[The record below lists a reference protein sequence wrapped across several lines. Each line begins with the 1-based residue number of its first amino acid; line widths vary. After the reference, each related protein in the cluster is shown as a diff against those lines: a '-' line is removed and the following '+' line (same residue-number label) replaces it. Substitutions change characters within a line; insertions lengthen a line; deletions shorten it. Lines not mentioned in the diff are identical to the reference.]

1 MSENEHDFLKNRFSS
16 FGNESNST
24 ICWKVCFL
32 NSLTHH
38 RVMFFMQIISK
49 ISNTRPSNKW
59 PCLTQLKETFSLH
72 LVPKAV
78 FKKCFAFLL

>member
-49 ISNTRPSNKW
+49 TNV
-59 PCLTQLKETFSLH
+59 FSL
-72 LVPKAV
+72 LRYLIQGLQINGRA
-78 FKKCFAFLL
+78 